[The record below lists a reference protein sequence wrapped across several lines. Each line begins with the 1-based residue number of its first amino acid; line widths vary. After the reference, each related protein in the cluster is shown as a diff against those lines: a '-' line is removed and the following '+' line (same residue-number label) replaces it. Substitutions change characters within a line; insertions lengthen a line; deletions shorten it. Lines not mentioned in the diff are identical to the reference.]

1 MRRHYDNDDSDF
13 EYINGKKCLRD
24 GKVLRVRTT
33 LMDSASNL
41 TQAIMRDYSTKAR
54 THVSD
59 GGSGDPLWAHKPG
72 YRTYTDA
79 KTRATLSEER
89 AFDRAAYLEDQDNT
103 FRNTSPSWSGNPPTG
118 QGTHNMRG
126 VEDIPE
132 GTACTINGCPGK
144 WQRVNGT
151 MICIPNDRSADSLS
165 IYDAYDLQIADAWRG
180 DAKPK
185 EQDPGEEKEDD
196 ETAGD
201 EGEEEEELGAAL
213 EAFKSGA
220 IGEAYRQTSTHTE
233 SQQRWSVP
241 DRLQRDHEARM
252 RQLQP
257 QLKQWTAAADQIAAA
272 QKARDTIM
280 DAEYGKY
287 DAALQEAWRK

>member
-1 MRRHYDNDDSDF
+1 MRRHYDNDNSDF

-201 EGEEEEELGAAL
+201 EGEEEELGAAL